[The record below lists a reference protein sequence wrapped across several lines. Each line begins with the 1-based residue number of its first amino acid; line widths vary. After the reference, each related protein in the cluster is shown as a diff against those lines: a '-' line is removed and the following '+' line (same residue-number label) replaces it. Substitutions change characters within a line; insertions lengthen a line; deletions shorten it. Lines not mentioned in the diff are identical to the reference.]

1 MRREDDDAEDKREAR
16 EEGLERVGGGGLND
30 VEKELEALADAAAG
44 VAPTGKKAELLEAR
58 ERLGADGVLV
68 RLEEPVWNFILGR
81 YLVSGRLIGRLVGR
95 FRGCF
100 LLRLADQGRS

>member
-44 VAPTGKKAELLEAR
+44 VAPTGKKAELLEAG
-58 ERLGADGVLV
+58 ERLGADVVFV
-68 RLEEPVWNFILGR
+68 RLEEPVWNFLG
-81 YLVSGRLIGRLVGR
+81 VVVGNE
-95 FRGCF
+95 
-100 LLRLADQGRS
+100 